1 MEYAFFQIIILV
13 MSAVIHEYMHGWMAD
28 RLGDPTAKMAGRLT
42 LNPLKHLEWFG
53 SFFVP
58 LVLVITNAGFVFGWA
73 KPVPYNPYNLRDH
86 KYGSA
91 KVAVAG
97 PLANLITAAV
107 FGLLVRFAV
116 LPPALDLFLQA
127 IVFIN
132 ILLAVFNLLPVPPL
146 DGSKVLAVFLP
157 DEWQRRLGEL
167 ERYGYVFILF
177 IVAFGFSFISPL
189 IVFIFNLLVG
199 R

>member
-28 RLGDPTAKMAGRLT
+28 RLGDPTAKNAGRLT

-73 KPVPYNPYNLRDH
+73 KPVPYNPYNLRDR
-86 KYGSA
+86 KFGSA

-97 PLANLITAAV
+97 PLANLITAAA

-116 LPPALDLFLQA
+116 LPPALELFLQV
-127 IVFIN
+127 IVYIN
-132 ILLAVFNLLPVPPL
+132 ILLAVFNLIPVPPL
-146 DGSKVLAVFLP
+146 DGSKAVAVFLP
-157 DEWQRRLGEL
+157 AEWQRRLWEM
-167 ERYGYVFILF
+167 ERYGYVFILL
-177 IVAFGFSFISPL
+177 IVAFGFRFISPL
-189 IVFIFNLLVG
+189 ITFLFDLFVG
-199 R
+199 Q